1 MEAVP
6 AEGPMAMEERMEAVA
21 TEETAEEAPEEG
33 RAAMECSEE
42 EEGTEESGTG
52 Q

>member
-1 MEAVP
+1 
-6 AEGPMAMEERMEAVA
+6 MEERMEAVA
-21 TEETAEEAPEEG
+21 TEETAEEAPTEEG

-42 EEGTEESGTG
+42 EEGTEESGAG